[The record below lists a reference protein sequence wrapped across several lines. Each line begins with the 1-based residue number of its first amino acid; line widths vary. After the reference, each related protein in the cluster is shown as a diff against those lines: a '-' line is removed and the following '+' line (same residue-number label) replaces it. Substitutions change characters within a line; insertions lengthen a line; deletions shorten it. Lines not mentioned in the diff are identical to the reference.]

1 MANVRAFRSGNWSDT
16 SVATSPWSNGTAVFA
31 PSSADDVWAA
41 GFTVTIDQAV
51 TVLSLRNIGSASQA
65 WKDGGTAAAAN
76 GGGYSMPV
84 AYNITATNSVN
95 CGNATCLTYS
105 ASGSATLTSAAIGNS
120 QTNNINCIN
129 ITGSGTLTISASSLF
144 GSSGGSPSWVV
155 NVTSGGLILNNCT
168 LSTSVNNFQGC
179 VLVGAAGTLTANN
192 CTISGGT
199 YLGNGLQNNGV
210 STLNSCTINAQV
222 AVSSTSV
229 INNATGILNINN
241 STITGIGALSNAGG
255 TVNAINCTFT
265 ASAYGTPFTSG
276 SGINIVSGY
285 FYDSSVGFPAIY
297 LYKWRMGVSPTN
309 GIWRIALNGSSTY
322 VNLYTSDNST
332 ALNQAVPTDV
342 RSGVVYGIGGTQT
355 GRLTVPARG
364 SVSLN
369 VNYGPSMPFTATRSG
384 TTATAT
390 LAYSYPLVVGDSITV
405 TGASNTEWNSTYTI
419 ASVVSA
425 TSVTFTVPNTHSST
439 AGVGANMQTTGTA
452 VLDPAAVASAVW
464 GAASRTI
471 TGGVVD
477 TATTLTN
484 APASVT
490 PSDIW
495 SHATRTIT
503 GLPTTPGTYTL
514 TITPRT
520 TAGTG
525 TGVDYDELY
534 GFAKGAWGELR
545 FGQED
550 SAASLLQV
558 RRPASQGLGESG
570 DWDEF
575 LPSSGY
581 VGAGV
586 GDGNDATKII
596 YLSPQMMGFDFGVS
610 YAPNRGEGERADN
623 ATSTTAY
630 QRDYTGLT
638 NDISAALRYRGTFGG
653 VGVQASLVGQFA
665 DPAQQSATGA
675 SVVAKDQNITA
686 YSAGLLLRAYGFAV
700 GGDYTWGNYRTTPAN
715 GSIAQGID
723 GSSQYALGI
732 TYTIG
737 ALTIGGVYSV
747 AEQDNGGS
755 VDDRTQTYMGVGA
768 AYVLAPGMTLFG
780 SFNQIKDENIPTA
793 APTSAGATK
802 TNFGTTASPD
812 YTRDITVLVAG
823 VRIAF

>member
-168 LSTSVNNFQGC
+168 VSTSTGNFQGC
-179 VLVGAAGTLTANN
+179 VLVGVSGTLTSNN

-210 STLNSCTINAQV
+210 ATLNSCTINAQV
-222 AVSSTSV
+222 SNQNFSVVNNSTG
-229 INNATGILNINN
+229 ALNINN
-241 STITGIGALSNAGG
+241 STITGIGALSNVGG

-265 ASAYGTPFTSG
+265 ASASGTPFTSG

-285 FYDSSVGFPAIY
+285 FYDSVVGFPAIY

-332 ALNQAVPTDV
+332 ALNQAAPTDV

-384 TTATAT
+384 TIATAT

-419 ASVVSA
+419 ASVVSG
-425 TSVTFTVPNTHSST
+425 TSLTFTVPNTHSAS
-439 AGVGANMQTTGTA
+439 AGTGALMQTTGTA

-477 TATTLTN
+477 TLTNAPSVPSAATIASQVRTELGTELGRIDATISSRLAASAYTAPSAAPTAASVATAVWGAATKEITGGTVTTLTN
-484 APASVT
+484 APSV
-490 PSDIW
+490 P
-495 SHATRTIT
+495 
-503 GLPTTPGTYTL
+503 
-514 TITPRT
+514 
-520 TAGTG
+520 
-525 TGVDYDELY
+525 
-534 GFAKGAWGELR
+534 
-545 FGQED
+545 
-550 SAASLLQV
+550 SAAAIASQV
-558 RRPASQGLGESG
+558 RTELSTELAR
-570 DWDEF
+570 
-575 LPSSGY
+575 
-581 VGAGV
+581 V
-586 GDGNDATKII
+586 DAAISTRATQANIDAIKAKTD
-596 YLSPQMMGFDFGVS
+596 LLNTDRLAQVS
-610 YAPNRGEGERADN
+610 
-623 ATSTTAY
+623 TVSTTGA
-630 QRDYTGLT
+630 QLA
-638 NDISAALRYRGTFGG
+638 AAL
-653 VGVQASLVGQFA
+653 S
-665 DPAQQSATGA
+665 
-675 SVVAKDQNITA
+675 
-686 YSAGLLLRAYGFAV
+686 
-700 GGDYTWGNYRTTPAN
+700 
-715 GSIAQGID
+715 
-723 GSSQYALGI
+723 
-732 TYTIG
+732 
-737 ALTIGGVYSV
+737 
-747 AEQDNGGS
+747 
-755 VDDRTQTYMGVGA
+755 
-768 AYVLAPGMTLFG
+768 
-780 SFNQIKDENIPTA
+780 
-793 APTSAGATK
+793 
-802 TNFGTTASPD
+802 
-812 YTRDITVLVAG
+812 
-823 VRIAF
+823 